1 MANVCSM
8 VTIADIHNADLLM
21 SACIPLVRSHIRQ
34 LMASQEWT
42 EMKTNNPRL
51 LNLVLEKV
59 IVISEKNLPTPQQ
72 KNLQPPQKRIRL
84 NDMYY
89 HPS

>member
-21 SACIPLVRSHIRQ
+21 SACIPLVSFLFLKFLEKFFLKVRSHIRQ

-59 IVISEKNLPTPQQ
+59 FFCFFI
-72 KNLQPPQKRIRL
+72 RI
-84 NDMYY
+84 
-89 HPS
+89 